1 MATKLVAVLLPLL
14 CFDGV
19 LSGVAFNSVPAN
31 INSDFYND
39 FRQLLKL
46 SASLHSKNENQK
58 RNYIVDS
65 QQPTPSASAELIP
78 QEVENW
84 PETDLNLGQVSGV
97 SVNIHQQPVIFHR
110 ADRVWDA
117 STFDYNNNYKHR
129 NLGPISSHTVL
140 TLDPQTGRILKEW
153 GKNLFYMPHG
163 LTIDHHNNMWITD
176 VARHQAFKFRADMNE
191 PELIF
196 GQNFEPGDDND
207 HLCKPT
213 SVAVASTGEIFI
225 ADGYCNSR
233 ILKFTALGHHMR
245 TIPSGNECLSLSVPH
260 HTALIESLDRICV
273 ADRENKRVVCPSA
286 ELRDNKRSSTQ
297 PLTIQTPDMGRV
309 FGIAA
314 VGEIIYAVNGPSFT
328 FDMQLPVQGF
338 IISAEN
344 ETVIG
349 DWGPFEK
356 FQNPHAIAAS
366 PNTSSLYIV
375 EIGPN
380 KVWKFKLVHGKQ

>member
-1 MATKLVAVLLPLL
+1 MATSLVAVLLPLL

-19 LSGVAFNSVPAN
+19 LSADAFNSVPAN

-39 FRQLLKL
+39 FQQLLKL
-46 SASLHSKNENQK
+46 SASLRSRNENQK
-58 RNYIVDS
+58 RNNYIVES
-65 QQPTPSASAELIP
+65 PSPAPPASSELVP

-84 PETDLNLGQVSGV
+84 PEVDLNLGQVSGV
-97 SVNIHQQPVIFHR
+97 SVNVHQQPVIFHR
-110 ADRVWDA
+110 ADRVWDIG
-117 STFDYNNNYKHR
+117 TFDYNNNYRHR
-129 NLGPISSHTVL
+129 ELGPISSYTVL
-140 TLDPQTGRILKEW
+140 TLDPQTGRVLKKW
-153 GKNLFYMPHG
+153 GKDIFYMPHG

-176 VARHQAFKFRADMNE
+176 VARHQAFKFRPDMDE

-196 GQNFEPGDDND
+196 GQNFEPGNGND

-225 ADGYCNSR
+225 ADGYCNRR
-233 ILKFTALGHHMR
+233 ILKFSALGHLMR
-245 TIPSGNECLSLSVPH
+245 TIPSGKEFLSLFVPH

-286 ELRDNKRSSTQ
+286 ELSERSSTQ
-297 PLTIQTPDMGRV
+297 PLTIQTPDMGRI

-314 VGEIIYAVNGPSFT
+314 VGEIIYAVNGPSLSS
-328 FDMQLPVQGF
+328 DMQLPVQGF

-349 DWGPFEK
+349 DWGPLEK

-366 PNTSSLYIV
+366 PDTSSLYVV

-380 KVWKFKLVHGKQ
+380 KVWKFKFVRGKQ

>member
-1 MATKLVAVLLPLL
+1 VSYHL
-14 CFDGV
+14 CSHTHGVV
-19 LSGVAFNSVPAN
+19 LSRKSEGEHFTPEHFFSGTVTIQKSILTVRFSLGNIPSVTFTLQ
-31 INSDFYND
+31 SS
-39 FRQLLKL
+39 LLYLIQCK
-46 SASLHSKNENQK
+46 
-58 RNYIVDS
+58 YIIVS
-65 QQPTPSASAELIP
+65 PT
-78 QEVENW
+78 N
-84 PETDLNLGQVSGV
+84 
-97 SVNIHQQPVIFHR
+97 HR
-110 ADRVWDA
+110 FFSS
-117 STFDYNNNYKHR
+117 STFDYNNNYRHQK
-129 NLGPISSHTVL
+129 LGPITSHTVL
-140 TLDPQTGRILKEW
+140 TLDPQTGRVLKKW
-153 GKNLFYMPHG
+153 GKDIFYMPHG

-176 VARHQAFKFRADMNE
+176 VARHQAFKFCPDMDE
-191 PELIF
+191 PQLIF
-196 GQNFEPGDDND
+196 GQNFEPGDDKD

-233 ILKFTALGHHMR
+233 ILKFTALGRLMR

-286 ELRDNKRSSTQ
+286 ELSERSLTQ
-297 PLTIQTPDMGRV
+297 PLTIQTPDMGRI

-314 VGEIIYAVNGPSFT
+314 VGEIIYAVNGPSLP

-366 PNTSSLYIV
+366 PNTSSLYVV

-380 KVWKFKLVHGKQ
+380 KVWKFNLVRGKQ